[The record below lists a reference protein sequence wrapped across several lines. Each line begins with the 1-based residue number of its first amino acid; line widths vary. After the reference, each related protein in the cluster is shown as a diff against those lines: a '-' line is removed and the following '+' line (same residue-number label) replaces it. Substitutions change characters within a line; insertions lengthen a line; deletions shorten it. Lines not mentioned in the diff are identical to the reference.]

1 MSSLKDGRAEF
12 DCSSPLR
19 WRSHSGFNRAQFI
32 VMAMGNI
39 IGSGIFLASSLVMT
53 TAGALTPLA
62 YLLGGLIMVAEV
74 AFIIEMSVAKPVH
87 GAFKVYAQEVFGPWW
102 GYTIGWV
109 FWTSG
114 VLGMAS
120 EVTACAIFMQLWFPA
135 VPLWLFS
142 LAFAVVITAL
152 NFNDLEGLSQAE
164 FFLAFLKIATLFIF
178 LLIGGAVLLGWPVG
192 LAGTVPGLAAAGGV
206 TPTAS
211 GLLSS
216 MLLILFAYTGTG
228 IIGMAVAETKEPAK
242 TVPAAASFVT
252 VSVVAMYSLAALL
265 LVLLLPAQAL
275 DPNTSPFV
283 AVFALFRIPYAA
295 DAVNLILVSA
305 ALSSLNS
312 QVYSAS
318 RMLFALARGGQAP
331 RLVARQNAQG
341 VPVAAVWLS
350 GLVLVAVSLLSYA
363 LPQRIFLYTVSTSG
377 FLALVNWLSVS
388 ATHFFYRRKILAA
401 CPERLQYKVP
411 GYPYLSWL
419 CFAAILMILLSAWL
433 YSEQRPVLYASLLI
447 LAFIGNSYL
456 LLPRSARGSA

>member
-1 MSSLKDGRAEF
+1 
-12 DCSSPLR
+12 
-19 WRSHSGFNRAQFI
+19 
-32 VMAMGNI
+32 MALGNI
-39 IGSGIFLASSLVMT
+39 VGSGIFLASGMVMAA
-53 TAGALTPLA
+53 AGALAPLA
-62 YLLGGLIMVAEV
+62 YLLGGLIMIAEV

-87 GAFKVYAQEVFGPWW
+87 GAFKVYAQEVFGSWW

-142 LAFAVVITAL
+142 LVFAVLITAL
-152 NFNDLEGLSQAE
+152 NFNDVQGLSRVE
-164 FFLAFLKIATLFIF
+164 ISLAFLKIVTLLVF
-178 LLIGGAVLLGWPVG
+178 LLVGGAVLLGRPVG
-192 LAGTVPGLAAAGGV
+192 LAGTMPGLAAAGGAPPSV
-206 TPTAS
+206 V

-228 IIGMAVAETKEPAK
+228 IIGMAVAETKDPAR
-242 TVPAAASFVT
+242 TVPGAANFVT
-252 VSVVAMYSLAALL
+252 AAVVGMYTLAALL
-265 LVLLLPAQAL
+265 LVLLLPASSL

-283 AVFALFRIPYAA
+283 ALFALFRIPYAA
-295 DAVNLILVSA
+295 DVVNLILVSA

-318 RMLFALARGGQAP
+318 RMLFALARSGQAP

-350 GLVLVAVSLLSYA
+350 GLVLVEVSLLSYA

-401 CPERLQYKVP
+401 CPEKLQFKVP

-419 CFAAILMILLSAWL
+419 TFAAILVILLSSWL
-433 YSEQRPVLYASLLI
+433 YAEQRPVLMASVLI
-447 LAFIGNSYL
+447 IAVIGASYL
-456 LLPRSARGSA
+456 LVPRAARDNA